1 MSQLTFEQQ
10 KQLLLI
16 QTDMKEKLVEAQ
28 NRVEMSKVQLQ
39 QQQLDL
45 ERYRLDL
52 IRDGK
57 MPFNG
62 GVERD
67 LVSCKFDV
75 VTNMKLI
82 PRFEGKDV
90 ECFFLLFE
98 RVADARN
105 WPDGE
110 RMFMLQSVFT
120 GKAQEAYS
128 SLSVEDATDYLTV
141 KNAVLRAYELVP
153 EAYRQ
158 KCRSWK
164 KTDSQTHVE
173 FVHDISVYFNRWCTA
188 SDVKTLD
195 DLKELMLLEQLKSS
209 VSQCVATYI
218 SERKPHTAYEAAVMA
233 DEFSLIHKA
242 SFVYKKVGEKNEC
255 PLFKARDIAKTKSK
269 FSVKP
274 VLAVTASEVNNVQKN
289 CSQCVSTFSLSK
301 LSVTP
306 DRQKL
311 LS

>member
-1 MSQLTFEQQ
+1 MLNDLTKNQLVELAGHYKINLMSQDKHLKDNIKSLEKMELIELGVLDSQSSEGESQFVNMTSTMSQLTFEQQ

-82 PRFEGKDV
+82 PRFEGKYV

-98 RVADARN
+98 RMADARN

-120 GKAQEAYS
+120 GKAQ
-128 SLSVEDATDYLTV
+128 
-141 KNAVLRAYELVP
+141 
-153 EAYRQ
+153 
-158 KCRSWK
+158 
-164 KTDSQTHVE
+164 
-173 FVHDISVYFNRWCTA
+173 
-188 SDVKTLD
+188 
-195 DLKELMLLEQLKSS
+195 
-209 VSQCVATYI
+209 
-218 SERKPHTAYEAAVMA
+218 
-233 DEFSLIHKA
+233 
-242 SFVYKKVGEKNEC
+242 
-255 PLFKARDIAKTKSK
+255 
-269 FSVKP
+269 
-274 VLAVTASEVNNVQKN
+274 
-289 CSQCVSTFSLSK
+289 
-301 LSVTP
+301 
-306 DRQKL
+306 
-311 LS
+311 

>member
-1 MSQLTFEQQ
+1 MLNDLTKNQLVELAGHYKIYLMSQEKRLKDNIKSLEKMELIKLGVLDSQSSEGESQFINMTSTMSQLAFEQQ
-10 KQLLLI
+10 KQLLFI
-16 QTDMKEKLVEAQ
+16 QTDMKEKLLEVQ
-28 NRVEMSKVQLQ
+28 NRVEMSKFQLQ

-45 ERYRLDL
+45 ERFRLDL

-90 ECFFLLFE
+90 ECFFLFFE

-173 FVHDISVYFNRWCTA
+173 FVHDISMYFNCWCTA

-195 DLKELMLLEQLKSS
+195 DLKELMLLEQFKSS
-209 VSQCVATYI
+209 VSQ
-218 SERKPHTAYEAAVMA
+218 
-233 DEFSLIHKA
+233 L
-242 SFVYKKVGEKNEC
+242 
-255 PLFKARDIAKTKSK
+255 
-269 FSVKP
+269 
-274 VLAVTASEVNNVQKN
+274 
-289 CSQCVSTFSLSK
+289 
-301 LSVTP
+301 
-306 DRQKL
+306 
-311 LS
+311 